1 MPTVLC
7 AQSLVALAFV
17 GATLSGA
24 LSFAQTQHAPTG
36 SLPVLIERTEP
47 TLPAPLR
54 GLSRGD
60 MVVLIRTTVS
70 ADGSVAAAVPM
81 GLDCLAPA
89 DLGLA
94 RTAAIAVKSWRF
106 RATGGREEA
115 IVVGVNWAR
124 PANREEVDGPV
135 PTIVTGR
142 RQPRATVSPPAVHP
156 GTFAPDSGESSIRAE
171 LTIDEAGIPIDA
183 VPIASAN
190 PLATAAALDA
200 GLHWRFQPDASVP
213 RRRVQVTIPI
223 VMPASFGPPRWTWP
237 VSVSNCADR
246 RQEVGIVQ
254 PRTVREEQPH
264 YPARA
269 LKAKEQGPV
278 TVEVLLGEN
287 GSVLAGR
294 VTRSLP
300 LLDQAALECV
310 QRWRFTPM
318 LVDGVPKPTAV
329 SIELRFA
336 IE

>member
-1 MPTVLC
+1 MPAVIC
-7 AQSLVALAFV
+7 ARVLVALAFV
-17 GATLSGA
+17 GATLSGTF
-24 LSFAQTQHAPTG
+24 SFAQTQKALTG
-36 SLPVLIERTEP
+36 SLPVLTERVEP
-47 TLPAPLR
+47 ALPAPVR
-54 GLSRGD
+54 GLPRGD
-60 MVVLIRTTVS
+60 TVVLIRTTVS

-81 GLDCLAPA
+81 GLDCLAPT

-94 RTAAIAVKSWRF
+94 RTAAVAVKSWRF
-106 RATGGREEA
+106 RATGGGEET

-124 PANREEVDGPV
+124 PANREAVDGPV
-135 PTIVTGR
+135 PTIMSGR
-142 RQPRATVSPPAVHP
+142 RQPRAIFSAPAVHP
-156 GTFAPDSGESSIRAE
+156 GTFAPDSRGTSIRAE

-200 GLHWRFQPDASVP
+200 GLRWRFQPEASVP
-213 RRRVQVTIPI
+213 RRRVQVEIPI

-237 VSVSNCADR
+237 VSVSNCAAR
-246 RQEVGIVQ
+246 RQEAGIVQ

-278 TVEVLLGEN
+278 AVEVLLGEN

-329 SIELRFA
+329 SIELLFA
-336 IE
+336 IK